1 MELWVGAVNL
11 GFLYCFMVMGVFI
24 TFRIHDFPDITV
36 DGSFVTGAAVT
47 AGLIVAGVNP
57 LAAMALAFLAG
68 SLAGAATAFIHTRF
82 AVNGLLAGILVM
94 TGLYSVNLHIMG
106 RSNIPLLNEPGVA
119 AFLRDVNPGFPY
131 EAWFCAVFFVVIA
144 LFWLVASLFFRTDL
158 GITMQATGNNDTMAR
173 ASGVN
178 VDRVKTL
185 GIALAN
191 GLVALSG
198 SLVAQYQGFAD
209 IGMGTGAIVFG
220 LAAVIIGESVI
231 RSRSIH
237 SRVLGAI
244 AGSVVFRLLVAFALD
259 VGLDPI
265 DLKLTTALFVLFI
278 LITPK
283 LSGFGKTGKTGRD
296 RRRFPA
302 RKAWAGFAVAV
313 VLAGGVAA
321 GYRLLHGPG
330 NTPAAGP
337 VRIGLV
343 QLTDHGLLNI
353 TRDSFVEEMAALG
366 YEQGGNAVID
376 LRNAHGDM
384 ATVNS
389 ILDRFIRDRVDAVL
403 TISTGCTQAA
413 INKVKDRP
421 VVFATVANP
430 FIIGAGKSDEDHLP
444 NVTGVYGMTPADR
457 LLELVTALLPGPIR
471 AGCLWDPSQQNAVF
485 NVEVLKKTMAER
497 GDVTFVGV
505 TVSGSSEVYEAANAL
520 AGRDIDAF
528 VLTTDNIVFSAF
540 ESIVKAASAKNIPIF
555 VSDVERLKDGALGA
569 CGYDYRQSGI
579 QAARLVDRI
588 LKGESPADIPFE
600 RYSRVTVGLNLPVAE
615 KLRIA
620 IPPDVLAG
628 ASVIIGGAGQE
639 AVKKGGEKSL
649 ALFLFSHHTALEDVA
664 RGILD
669 ELEKSGA
676 LKRHGVTVDLKNA
689 HSDYGTA
696 QAIVQDM
703 VRSRYD
709 VIVTVS
715 SPALQATANGNRK
728 IPHVFG
734 AVTDPYRMGVARS
747 PEDHLPNI
755 TGVATLQPVASAV
768 SAMRVLFPEARRV
781 GLLWN
786 PAEANSEACTLK
798 AREAAGQFGFELVER
813 TVSATS
819 EVQDALAAL
828 VNDDIDLF
836 FTSGDNTVILAFA
849 TVADTLKRRRIPYF
863 TNDPT
868 DIGRGSFFSVGADYY
883 TVGVE
888 TAKMAARVIAGED
901 PKNIPIRNY
910 APEKIGINL
919 ELADLYGVT
928 IPAGLVAKAAVVRR

>member
-11 GFLYCFMVMGVFI
+11 GFLYAFMVMGVFI
-24 TFRIHDFPDITV
+24 TFRIHNFPDITV

-57 LAAMALAFLAG
+57 LAAMALSFLAG

-131 EAWFCAVFFVVIA
+131 DVWFCAVFFVVIA
-144 LFWLVASLFFRTDL
+144 LFWLMASLFFRTDL
-158 GITMQATGNNDTMAR
+158 GITMRATGNNDTMAR

-220 LAAVIIGESVI
+220 LAAVIIGESVV
-231 RSRSIH
+231 RGRSIYGL
-237 SRVLGAI
+237 VLGAI

-259 VGLDPI
+259 VGLNPI

-283 LSGFGKTGKTGRD
+283 LSGFGKTGKTGGGHWRL
-296 RRRFPA
+296 PA
-302 RKAWAGFAVAV
+302 RKAWAGFAIAV
-313 VLAGGVAA
+313 ILAGGVAA
-321 GYRLLHGPG
+321 GYRLLYAPG
-330 NTPAAGP
+330 NTPTAGP
-337 VRIGLV
+337 
-343 QLTDHGLLNI
+343 
-353 TRDSFVEEMAALG
+353 
-366 YEQGGNAVID
+366 
-376 LRNAHGDM
+376 
-384 ATVNS
+384 
-389 ILDRFIRDRVDAVL
+389 
-403 TISTGCTQAA
+403 
-413 INKVKDRP
+413 
-421 VVFATVANP
+421 
-430 FIIGAGKSDEDHLP
+430 AGP
-444 NVTGVYGMTPADR
+444 
-457 LLELVTALLPGPIR
+457 
-471 AGCLWDPSQQNAVF
+471 
-485 NVEVLKKTMAER
+485 
-497 GDVTFVGV
+497 
-505 TVSGSSEVYEAANAL
+505 
-520 AGRDIDAF
+520 
-528 VLTTDNIVFSAF
+528 
-540 ESIVKAASAKNIPIF
+540 
-555 VSDVERLKDGALGA
+555 
-569 CGYDYRQSGI
+569 
-579 QAARLVDRI
+579 
-588 LKGESPADIPFE
+588 
-600 RYSRVTVGLNLPVAE
+600 
-615 KLRIA
+615 
-620 IPPDVLAG
+620 
-628 ASVIIGGAGQE
+628 E
-639 AVKKGGEKSL
+639 AVKKGGEKRL

-664 RGILD
+664 RGIMD
-669 ELEKSGA
+669 ELEKSGT
-676 LKRHGVTVDLKNA
+676 LERHGVTVDMKNA

-709 VIVTVS
+709 GIVTVS
-715 SPALQATANGNRK
+715 SPALQVTANGNRR

-755 TGVATLQPVASAV
+755 TGVATFQPVASAV
-768 SAMRVLFPEARRV
+768 SAMRALFPEARRV

-798 AREAAGQFGFELVER
+798 AREAAARYGLELVER

-819 EVQDALAAL
+819 DVQDALAAM

-836 FTSGDNTVILAFA
+836 FMSGDNTVILAFA
-849 TVADTLKRRRIPYF
+849 TVADTLKRRRIPCF

-868 DIGRGSFFSVGADYY
+868 DVDRGSFFSVGADYY

-888 TAKMAARVIAGED
+888 TAKMAARVLAGED

-928 IPAGLVAKAAVVRR
+928 VPAGLLAKAAVVRR